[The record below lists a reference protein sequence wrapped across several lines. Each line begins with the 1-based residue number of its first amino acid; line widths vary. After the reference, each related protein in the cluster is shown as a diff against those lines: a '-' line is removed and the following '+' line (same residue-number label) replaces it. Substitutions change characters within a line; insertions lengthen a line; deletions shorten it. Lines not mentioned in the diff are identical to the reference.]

1 MSQVITTRNH
11 KQSGGTYVNI
21 RRQSGSSSSVFEKS
35 QDNGEISKIL
45 LEECE
50 FIGCINAL
58 SLNSTTFYGVSSK
71 DGNIEL
77 RSEKDPETK
86 TYQFCIKVAFI
97 QTPETPPDLR
107 SIDITF
113 KDSRE
118 EEQSIKKLI
127 KTEKEV
133 IDEEV
138 TQKLLF
144 NSLKQHVSNYIIP
157 DIIATN
163 RVTPE
168 YFEQCKIRWFD
179 LMSKKEE
186 DWKVKEDHMAPLLI
200 EKNKFTR
207 TVVESIIQTAIEH
220 NLDLRVTFMDYE
232 SGINFETYL
241 QTNCPDNDETLQQ
254 TPIVSVSEFY
264 DTGYYKDVYKIA
276 QIVGAYIISI
286 LEITGNWN
294 YDLNTGNIMV
304 NGDGGVIG
312 CSNIR
317 LIDFGYTKNLKDP
330 QVKAEIE
337 SFFRTYFESS
347 SEEHK
352 QDIQNFMLVSKKDGL
367 AITKYPL
374 QRMDIVADL
383 FSQQY
388 KDIIMQLSKSFTVL
402 LKKDQS
408 DEDKKSTRK
417 IVFKLLMFLAFID
430 GLMQNKFFGKDGIQC
445 KIIMEFMFN
454 CKIFDNLL
462 TLVKFSSLDYSTFL
476 SSPNGFE
483 RRLPILNNLDGS
495 ENNGH
500 QRYKRI
506 CNTFLDNLCIRI
518 AEVLSESGKEQYPS
532 SAPVSSAGGG
542 QHISKKIYRPRRKS
556 SARRRRPSRKSSA
569 TKRRRSRRPHRR
581 TARK

>member
-21 RRQSGSSSSVFEKS
+21 RRESGSSIHVFERS
-35 QDNGEISKIL
+35 DDNREISKIL

-77 RSEKDPETK
+77 TSEKYPETK

-97 QTPETPPDLR
+97 RTPKTPRDLR

-118 EEQSIKKLI
+118 EQSIEKLI
-127 KTEKEV
+127 KTDKEV
-133 IDEEV
+133 RDEEV
-138 TQKLLF
+138 TQKQLFKLLEP
-144 NSLKQHVSNYIIP
+144 NVSNYIIP
-157 DIIATN
+157 DIFATN
-163 RVTPE
+163 RVTVE
-168 YFEQCKIRWFD
+168 YFEQCKTIWFD
-179 LMSKKEE
+179 LMTKKEE
-186 DWKVKEDHMAPLLI
+186 EWKGRDI
-200 EKNKFTR
+200 ERQVIERNKITR
-207 TVVESIIQTAIEH
+207 EVLESIIKTAKEH

-232 SGINFETYL
+232 DGINFETYL
-241 QTNCPDNDETLQQ
+241 QTNCPDNDEILKK
-254 TPIVSVSEFY
+254 TPIESVSVFY

-276 QIVGAYIISI
+276 EIVGAYIISI

-317 LIDFGYTKNLKDP
+317 LIDFGYTKNLKDKN
-330 QVKAEIE
+330 VKAEIE
-337 SFFRTYFESS
+337 GFFRTYFEDSL
-347 SEEHK
+347 EEHK
-352 QDIQNFMLVSKKDGL
+352 QHIQKFMLVSDIDGYT
-367 AITKYPL
+367 ITANP
-374 QRMDIVADL
+374 QSRTGIVADY

-388 KDIIMQLSKSFTVL
+388 QDIIMQLSKSFTVL
-402 LKKDQS
+402 LKTDTS
-408 DEDKKSTRK
+408 AVDKIITRK

-430 GLMQNKFFGKDGIQC
+430 GLTQKQIFGIDGIQC

-454 CKIFDNLL
+454 CKIFDNLS
-462 TLVKFSSLDYSTFL
+462 TLVKFSSLDYFKFL
-476 SSPNGFE
+476 DLKKGFE
-483 RRLPILNNLDGS
+483 HKLPILSNITVPK
-495 ENNGH
+495 
-500 QRYKRI
+500 RYTRMCEI
-506 CNTFLDNLCIRI
+506 FLDNVCIRI
-518 AEVLSESGKEQYPS
+518 AELLSDSRKKRYISSVL
-532 SAPVSSAGGG
+532 PVSSAGGG
-542 QHISKKIYRPRRKS
+542 QHISKKIYRPRRNS
-556 SARRRRPSRKSSA
+556 SSTHRRRPSRKSSS

-581 TARK
+581 TSRK

>member
-21 RRQSGSSSSVFEKS
+21 RRSDSSSPVFERS
-35 QDNGEISKIL
+35 ENNGEISKIL

-77 RSEKDPETK
+77 LSEKDPETK

-113 KDSRE
+113 KDSRG
-118 EEQSIKKLI
+118 EEQSIEKLI
-127 KTEKEV
+127 KTDEEV
-133 IDEEV
+133 RVEEV
-138 TQKLLF
+138 TQQQLFELLE
-144 NSLKQHVSNYIIP
+144 LKVSNYIIP

-163 RVTPE
+163 RVTLE
-168 YFEQCKIRWFD
+168 YFEHCKSIWFG
-179 LMSKKEE
+179 LMRKKEE
-186 DWKVKEDHMAPLLI
+186 DWKGDEMETLVI
-200 EKNKFTR
+200 EKNKITR
-207 TVVESIIQTAIEH
+207 EVLESIIQMARVH
-220 NLDLRVTFMDYE
+220 KLGFSVTFMDYE
-232 SGINFETYL
+232 DGINFETYL
-241 QTNCPDNDETLQQ
+241 QTNCSDNDETLKK
-254 TPIVSVSEFY
+254 TPIVSVSAFY

-317 LIDFGYTKNLKDP
+317 LIDFGYTKNLKDRK
-330 QVKAEIE
+330 VKAEIE
-337 SFFRTYFESS
+337 RFFRTYFESS

-352 QDIQNFMLVSKKDGL
+352 QHIQKFMLVSEKQGYV
-367 AITKYPL
+367 ITTNPL
-374 QRMDIVADL
+374 QRTDIVAGL

-388 KDIIMQLSKSFTVL
+388 EDIIMQLSKSFRVL

-408 DEDKKSTRK
+408 DAHKISTRK

-430 GLMQNKFFGKDGIQC
+430 GLTQKQIFGIHGIQC

-454 CKIFDNLL
+454 CKIFDNLS
-462 TLVKFSSLDYSTFL
+462 TLVKCSSLDYFKFL
-476 SSPNGFE
+476 DLQKGFE
-483 RRLPILNNLDGS
+483 HRLPILNNLDGS
-495 ENNGH
+495 ENNGPK
-500 QRYKRI
+500 RYTTMCHI
-506 CNTFLDNLCIRI
+506 FLDNVCIRI
-518 AEVLSESGKEQYPS
+518 AEVLSESCKEQYTS